1 MYTLMTVIKVVCG
14 LLLFYSPVV
23 YMYLLLPCK
32 IFGRSAICL
41 HDILVSLM
49 ILTRG
54 MRQMIKSK
62 KKNSL
67 AWLMERLG
75 DLRVGNH
82 LEAVDVCGMIILK
95 WIFKKWNKGHG
106 LD

>member
-1 MYTLMTVIKVVCG
+1 
-14 LLLFYSPVV
+14 
-23 YMYLLLPCK
+23 
-32 IFGRSAICL
+32 
-41 HDILVSLM
+41 
-49 ILTRG
+49 
-54 MRQMIKSK
+54 MIKSK

-75 DLRVGNH
+75 DLRVGYH
-82 LEAVDVCGMIILK
+82 LEAVGVCGMIILK